1 MKRTGFVLAF
11 VATVSMTVLP
21 ATPSFAAM
29 PVTRSIA
36 NLQTTLADQAAAH
49 VRSGDLAVLS
59 PAQMTALARS
69 NPNLHSK
76 LLRASKAGTMPSL
89 TPSEKRLV
97 RSLSARNVDS
107 VKAGAVWVP
116 GWVIVVLV
124 AIPVLLILW
133 WLFMKPRPAVVARS

>member
-11 VATVSMTVLP
+11 VAAVSMTVLP

-29 PVTRSIA
+29 PVTRTIA
-36 NLQTTLADQAAAH
+36 NLQTGIAEQTVAH
-49 VRSGDLAVLS
+49 AVLS
-59 PAQMTALARS
+59 PAQMAKLARS
-69 NPNLHSK
+69 NPSLHSK
-76 LLRASKAGTMPSL
+76 LVRASKAGTMPSL
-89 TPSEKRLV
+89 TASEKRLV
-97 RSLSARNVDS
+97 RSLSAQNVDA

-133 WLFMKPRPAVVARS
+133 WLFLKPKQAVVARS